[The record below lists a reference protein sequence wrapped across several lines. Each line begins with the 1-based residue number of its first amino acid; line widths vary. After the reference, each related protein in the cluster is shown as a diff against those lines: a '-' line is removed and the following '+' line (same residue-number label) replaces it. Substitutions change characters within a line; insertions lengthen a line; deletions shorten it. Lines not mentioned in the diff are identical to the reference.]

1 LEGDFMV
8 LPDSLVSTS
17 TKIMSGAV
25 VFTGTRVPV
34 QTLMDYLEE
43 GGTLDEFLEDF
54 PSVIREHAIA
64 VLAKERISS
73 NYSEQ

>member
-1 LEGDFMV
+1 MV

-25 VFTGTRVPV
+25 VSTGTRVPV

-54 PSVIREHAIA
+54 PSVTREHAIA